1 MANLSILDDGA
12 VTAIT
17 FNRPILT
24 RAVLTELGHVLTV
37 LAARDRPSPIV
48 LASAHPTIFL
58 AGAHLA
64 EIAELDPVT
73 DYYDLPDTGTVMTYT
88 YDFGDHW
95 EFEVKLEKIKAA
107 GETPAKPE
115 IVEERGEA
123 PEQYPSW
130 GDEDEW

>member
-1 MANLSILDDGA
+1 MANLSILDDGG

-24 RAVLTELGHVLTV
+24 RAVLTELGRVLTV

-64 EIAELDPVT
+64 EIAELDGHSCISYARLGRSVVAAQDST
-73 DYYDLPDTGTVMTYT
+73 RSS
-88 YDFGDHW
+88 
-95 EFEVKLEKIKAA
+95 KASPYMMWV
-107 GETPAKPE
+107 G
-115 IVEERGEA
+115 
-123 PEQYPSW
+123 
-130 GDEDEW
+130 